1 MDHFV
6 TQNISPEAITAVVFC
21 FGLVVGSFLN
31 VVILRLP
38 QQLKAQW
45 RNDSEVFLGIAQE
58 DKNEVQ
64 PATNTLLWPPSHC
77 TNCGQQ
83 IKPWQNIPVISY
95 LLLRGRC
102 NNCSHAISLQ
112 YPFVELLTGF
122 MLAVTIAYIGDAINA
137 IYAIIF
143 TLCLIALAGIDVNE
157 KLLPDQITLPLLWI
171 GLFANVN
178 GTFAPL
184 PDAVTGAI
192 AGYLSLWSLY
202 WMFKLVTGKEGM
214 GYGDFK
220 LLAALGAWLGW
231 QMLPLVILISST
243 FGAVFGLA
251 AILLGGQ
258 GRNLQIPFGPFL
270 AGAGWIALLWGD
282 TIVTWYFS
290 GFNAI

>member
-64 PATNTLLWPPSHC
+64 PANTLLWPPSHC

-122 MLAVTIAYIGDAINA
+122 MLAVTVAYIGDAINA

-157 KLLPDQITLPLLWI
+157 KLLPDQITLPLLWV
-171 GLFANVN
+171 GLFANIN

-202 WMFKLVTGKEGM
+202 WVFKLVTGKEGM

>member
-1 MDHFV
+1 MTHFL
-6 TQNISPEAITAVVFC
+6 TQNISPEAIIAVVFC

-58 DKNEVQ
+58 DTNEAQ
-64 PATNTLLWPPSHC
+64 PTNTLLWPPSHC

-122 MLAVTIAYIGDAINA
+122 MLGVTIAYIGDTINA
-137 IYAIIF
+137 IYTIIF
-143 TLCLIALAGIDVNE
+143 TLCLIALAGIDINE

-171 GLFANVN
+171 GLFANIN

-251 AILLGGQ
+251 AILLGGR

>member
-58 DKNEVQ
+58 DTNEAQ
-64 PATNTLLWPPSHC
+64 PTNTLLWPPSHC

-137 IYAIIF
+137 MYAIIF

-171 GLFANVN
+171 GLFANIN
-178 GTFAPL
+178 GTFVPL
-184 PDAVTGAI
+184 PDAVAGAI
-192 AGYLSLWSLY
+192 AGYMSLWSLY

>member
-6 TQNISPEAITAVVFC
+6 TQNISTEAIIAVVFC

-58 DKNEVQ
+58 GTNEVQ
-64 PATNTLLWPPSHC
+64 LTNTLLWPPSHC
-77 TNCGQQ
+77 TNCAQQ

-137 IYAIIF
+137 MYAIIF

>member
-1 MDHFV
+1 MDYFV
-6 TQNISPEAITAVVFC
+6 TQNISPEAIIAVVFC

-45 RNDSEVFLGIAQE
+45 KNESEVFLGIAQE
-58 DKNEVQ
+58 DTNETQ
-64 PATNTLLWPPSHC
+64 PTNTLLWPPSHC

-171 GLFANVN
+171 GLFANIN

-251 AILLGGQ
+251 AILLGGR

>member
-1 MDHFV
+1 MNALLTH
-6 TQNISPEAITAVVFC
+6 NISPDVFIMVIFC
-21 FGLVVGSFLN
+21 FGLVLGSFLN

-45 RNDSEVFLGIAQE
+45 KNESEVFLGIAQE

-64 PATNTLLWPPSHC
+64 PINTLLWPPSHC
-77 TNCGQQ
+77 TNCGQR

-95 LLLRGRC
+95 LLLKGRC
-102 NNCSHAISLQ
+102 NTCSHPISFQ
-112 YPFVELLTGF
+112 YPFVELFTGF
-122 MLAVTIAYIGDAINA
+122 VLAVTAAYSGDAINA
-137 IYAIIF
+137 IYAILF
-143 TLCLIALAGIDVNE
+143 TLCLITLAGIDVNE

-171 GLFANVN
+171 GLFANIN

-192 AGYLSLWSLY
+192 AGYLSLWILY
-202 WMFKLVTGKEGM
+202 WVFKLVTGKEGM

-231 QMLPLVILISST
+231 QMLPLIILISSAV
-243 FGAVFGLA
+243 GAVIGIA

-258 GRNLQIPFGPFL
+258 DRDLQIPFGPFL

-282 TIVTWYFS
+282 NIINWYFS
-290 GFNAI
+290 GFNAV

>member
-6 TQNISPEAITAVVFC
+6 TQNISPEAIIAVVFC

-58 DKNEVQ
+58 GTNEVQ
-64 PATNTLLWPPSHC
+64 LTNTLLWPPSHC

-202 WMFKLVTGKEGM
+202 WVFKLVTGKEGM

>member
-6 TQNISPEAITAVVFC
+6 TQNISPEAIIAVVFC

-45 RNDSEVFLGIAQE
+45 KNDSEVFLGIAQE
-58 DKNEVQ
+58 DTNEAQ
-64 PATNTLLWPPSHC
+64 PTNTLLWPPSHC

-122 MLAVTIAYIGDAINA
+122 MLGVTIAYIGDAINA

-143 TLCLIALAGIDVNE
+143 TLCLIALAGIDINE

-171 GLFANVN
+171 GLFANIN

-243 FGAVFGLA
+243 FGAVYGLA

-282 TIVTWYFS
+282 NIINWYFS

>member
-1 MDHFV
+1 MDYFV
-6 TQNISPEAITAVVFC
+6 TQNISPEAIIAVVFC

-58 DKNEVQ
+58 DTNEAQ
-64 PATNTLLWPPSHC
+64 PTNTLLWPPSHC

-143 TLCLIALAGIDVNE
+143 TLCLIALAGIDINE

-171 GLFANVN
+171 GLFANIN

-251 AILLGGQ
+251 AILLGGR

>member
-1 MDHFV
+1 MNHFV

-45 RNDSEVFLGIAQE
+45 KNDSEVFLGIAQE

-64 PATNTLLWPPSHC
+64 PTNTLLWPPSHC

-95 LLLRGRC
+95 LVLRGRC

-112 YPFVELLTGF
+112 YPFVESLTGF
-122 MLAVTIAYIGDAINA
+122 MLAVTVAYIGDAINA

-171 GLFANVN
+171 GLFANIN

-184 PDAVTGAI
+184 PDAVSGAI

-202 WMFKLVTGKEGM
+202 WMFKLVTGKECM

-243 FGAVFGLA
+243 FGAVFGVA

>member
-1 MDHFV
+1 MNALSTH
-6 TQNISPEAITAVVFC
+6 NISPDVFIMVVFC
-21 FGLVVGSFLN
+21 FGLVLGSFLN

-45 RNDSEVFLGIAQE
+45 KNESEVFLGVAQE
-58 DKNEVQ
+58 VKNEVQ
-64 PATNTLLWPPSHC
+64 PINTLLWPPSHC
-77 TNCGQQ
+77 TNCGQR

-95 LLLRGRC
+95 LLLKGRC
-102 NNCSHAISLQ
+102 NTCSHPISFQ
-112 YPFVELLTGF
+112 YPFVELFTGF
-122 MLAVTIAYIGDAINA
+122 VLAVTAAYSGDAINA
-137 IYAIIF
+137 IYAILF
-143 TLCLIALAGIDVNE
+143 TLCLITLAGIDVNE

-171 GLFANVN
+171 GLFANIN

-202 WMFKLVTGKEGM
+202 WVFKLVTGKEGM

-231 QMLPLVILISST
+231 QMLPLIILISSAV
-243 FGAVFGLA
+243 GAVIGIA

-258 GRNLQIPFGPFL
+258 DRDLQIPFGPFL

-282 TIVTWYFS
+282 NIINWYFS
-290 GFNAI
+290 GFNAV